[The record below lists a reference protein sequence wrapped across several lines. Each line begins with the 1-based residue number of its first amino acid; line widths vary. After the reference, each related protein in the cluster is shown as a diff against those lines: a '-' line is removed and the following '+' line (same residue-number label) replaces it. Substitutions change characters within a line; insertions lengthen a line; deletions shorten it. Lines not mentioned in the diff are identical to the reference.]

1 MKVLSVERFSGSKSV
16 NAIDCFVDNGY
27 IKSAHGSLPD
37 VDIDFASDRR
47 EDVKAYL
54 ERRYNHDGKQR
65 VFSAGTFTTLQVKAV
80 IKDVCRVH
88 RVSQSMANYITA
100 IIGDDDVKDWT
111 DLMKLAFKEK
121 KMRDFIQKHWDVFEE
136 LRPIMFQPRSQG
148 IHASAVIVVPDTI
161 KGEDVDSF
169 DIIPIRKMDGLL
181 VSELSGV
188 DLDDLGLLKNDVLA
202 TKELSRLK
210 AMMEICNREYGTD
223 LTLDKITSGPM
234 DEPRAYEVINKGLT
248 QGVFQLSSDGMTKF
262 AKSMHPENMEDITAA
277 NALFRPA
284 TLDSG
289 AAGDYVRAK
298 NGLVDPEYLWGTYDI
313 LKDTFGVAAYQEQYA
328 ALARKIGNLSLGEGV
343 NLVKAISK
351 KKVDKIRKFKDKFY
365 AGAKK
370 NGCPDE
376 VRDRIWE
383 IIEGGAS
390 YGFNKCIAGDEYLMR
405 SDRKK
410 FVTVE
415 EMYLTLHDSKW
426 AKEHGHKSLHDKFK
440 REGYGNGMSMF
451 EDGRIYINK
460 IVDIQ
465 FSGVRPVYR
474 VTLDNGK
481 SIQLTGNHKCPT
493 QRGNVAVS
501 DLVVDKDQ
509 LYVCCEYQKDDTV
522 YRFTDKGKLNNT
534 RYHSND
540 WVMPYKL
547 NSEKGHC
554 GFTKRKTYY
563 TMLEEYRRTEMK
575 DHCEI
580 CGASGCRL
588 EIHHK
593 NGDHSFVGRH
603 YENLI
608 TLCPSCHKKEHYKK
622 GRAKRGEKGYSSEL
636 HFVTSVT
643 YVGEKPVYDIEMADP
658 NHNFANSEGV
668 ITCNSHAVSYGA
680 TAYVGAYLKALYPVA
695 FYTVLLK
702 WGKDENI
709 AAILNEI
716 KQLGG
721 VSISQPDINISTDNF
736 ETNYQTNEIYWSLL
750 RVKFVGV
757 TAVDFIVSNRKRY
770 GQFTCIEE
778 FIERIFKHKFK
789 KKYQYWDDPDDEVD
803 YERCPVNA
811 RMVRNLIVAGA
822 FDKLEHV
829 TEVTQRYDIIVRAA
843 KTLGFEIPEK
853 EVPEDLRDKH
863 WFWSQQQI
871 NLSGFGTVDYERIYN
886 NAKLPASMS
895 SYSYFPIELL
905 ADINLGERKV
915 GVCATIEEVEEKSYK
930 DKKTGEKKY
939 YGKIILRQNLDAAN
953 LVIWNDTWANVKSC
967 FMHKKDSIVIFAGNT
982 KFSDY
987 DEKNILQI
995 NKNQFVTNI

>member
-1 MKVLSVERFSGSKSV
+1 M
-16 NAIDCFVDNGY
+16 
-27 IKSAHGSLPD
+27 
-37 VDIDFASDRR
+37 
-47 EDVKAYL
+47 
-54 ERRYNHDGKQR
+54 
-65 VFSAGTFTTLQVKAV
+65 
-80 IKDVCRVH
+80 CRVH

-390 YGFNKCIAGDEYLMR
+390 YGFNK
-405 SDRKK
+405 
-410 FVTVE
+410 
-415 EMYLTLHDSKW
+415 
-426 AKEHGHKSLHDKFK
+426 
-440 REGYGNGMSMF
+440 
-451 EDGRIYINK
+451 
-460 IVDIQ
+460 
-465 FSGVRPVYR
+465 
-474 VTLDNGK
+474 
-481 SIQLTGNHKCPT
+481 
-493 QRGNVAVS
+493 
-501 DLVVDKDQ
+501 
-509 LYVCCEYQKDDTV
+509 
-522 YRFTDKGKLNNT
+522 
-534 RYHSND
+534 
-540 WVMPYKL
+540 
-547 NSEKGHC
+547 
-554 GFTKRKTYY
+554 
-563 TMLEEYRRTEMK
+563 
-575 DHCEI
+575 
-580 CGASGCRL
+580 
-588 EIHHK
+588 
-593 NGDHSFVGRH
+593 
-603 YENLI
+603 
-608 TLCPSCHKKEHYKK
+608 
-622 GRAKRGEKGYSSEL
+622 
-636 HFVTSVT
+636 
-643 YVGEKPVYDIEMADP
+643 
-658 NHNFANSEGV
+658 
-668 ITCNSHAVSYGA
+668 SHAVSYGA

-789 KKYQYWDDPDDEVD
+789 KKYQYWDDPDDEID

>member
-1 MKVLSVERFSGSKSV
+1 MEGSARLPSVR
-16 NAIDCFVDNGY
+16 D
-27 IKSAHGSLPD
+27 LD

-390 YGFNKCIAGDEYLMR
+390 YGFNK
-405 SDRKK
+405 
-410 FVTVE
+410 
-415 EMYLTLHDSKW
+415 
-426 AKEHGHKSLHDKFK
+426 
-440 REGYGNGMSMF
+440 
-451 EDGRIYINK
+451 
-460 IVDIQ
+460 
-465 FSGVRPVYR
+465 
-474 VTLDNGK
+474 
-481 SIQLTGNHKCPT
+481 
-493 QRGNVAVS
+493 
-501 DLVVDKDQ
+501 
-509 LYVCCEYQKDDTV
+509 
-522 YRFTDKGKLNNT
+522 
-534 RYHSND
+534 
-540 WVMPYKL
+540 
-547 NSEKGHC
+547 
-554 GFTKRKTYY
+554 
-563 TMLEEYRRTEMK
+563 
-575 DHCEI
+575 
-580 CGASGCRL
+580 
-588 EIHHK
+588 
-593 NGDHSFVGRH
+593 
-603 YENLI
+603 
-608 TLCPSCHKKEHYKK
+608 
-622 GRAKRGEKGYSSEL
+622 
-636 HFVTSVT
+636 
-643 YVGEKPVYDIEMADP
+643 
-658 NHNFANSEGV
+658 
-668 ITCNSHAVSYGA
+668 SHAVSYGA

>member
-1 MKVLSVERFSGSKSV
+1 
-16 NAIDCFVDNGY
+16 
-27 IKSAHGSLPD
+27 
-37 VDIDFASDRR
+37 
-47 EDVKAYL
+47 
-54 ERRYNHDGKQR
+54 
-65 VFSAGTFTTLQVKAV
+65 
-80 IKDVCRVH
+80 
-88 RVSQSMANYITA
+88 
-100 IIGDDDVKDWT
+100 
-111 DLMKLAFKEK
+111 
-121 KMRDFIQKHWDVFEE
+121 
-136 LRPIMFQPRSQG
+136 
-148 IHASAVIVVPDTI
+148 
-161 KGEDVDSF
+161 
-169 DIIPIRKMDGLL
+169 
-181 VSELSGV
+181 
-188 DLDDLGLLKNDVLA
+188 
-202 TKELSRLK
+202 
-210 AMMEICNREYGTD
+210 
-223 LTLDKITSGPM
+223 
-234 DEPRAYEVINKGLT
+234 
-248 QGVFQLSSDGMTKF
+248 MTKF
-262 AKSMHPENMEDITAA
+262 VKSMNPDNINDVIAA

-289 AAGDYVRAK
+289 AAGEYVRAK
-298 NGLVDPEYLWGTYDI
+298 NGLIDPEYLWGTYDI

-328 ALARKIGNLSLGEGV
+328 ALARKIGGLSLGDGV

-351 KKVDKIRKFKDKFY
+351 KKVDKIRKFYDKFY

-376 VRDRIWE
+376 VRDRIWS
-383 IIEGGAS
+383 IIEGGAT
-390 YGFNKCIAGDEYLMR
+390 YGFNKCIWGDETLLR
-405 SDRKK
+405 SDMSRY
-410 FVTVE
+410 VPTIRD
-415 EMYLTLHDSKW
+415 MYRIKNDLQFAKSIGKMPLRSKYQ
-426 AKEHGHKSLHDKFK
+426 KTFGVCYSLDE
-440 REGYGNGMSMF
+440 RNRLIEN
-451 EDGRIYINK
+451 EII
-460 IVDIQ
+460 DIQ
-465 FSGVRPVYR
+465 YAGMRPVYR
-474 VTLDNGK
+474 ITLENGAT
-481 SIQLTGNHKCPT
+481 IHLTPNHKCPT
-493 QRGNVAVS
+493 RRGMVRVA
-501 DLVVDKDQ
+501 DLIVGHDYLFYNLGYDK
-509 LYVCCEYQKDDTV
+509 KDTC
-522 YRFTDKGKLNNT
+522 YRFTDKGKRNNGM
-534 RYHSND
+534 YHSNKN
-540 WVMPYKL
+540 VVKYEI

-554 GFTKRKTYY
+554 GFAKRDTGY
-563 TMLEEYRRTEMK
+563 TLLEKYRAEMMP
-575 DHCEI
+575 DHCEQ
-580 CGASGCRL
+580 CGATGCRL

-593 NGDHSFVGRH
+593 DGDHSHVG
-603 YENLI
+603 ENFSNLI
-608 TLCPSCHKKEHYKK
+608 TLCASCHKKAHYAIGRTKK
-622 GRAKRGEKGYSSEL
+622 GEKGYKTEL
-636 HFVTSVT
+636 VKIASIEKLPKMRDCYDVTMKEPYHT
-643 YVGEKPVYDIEMADP
+643 
-658 NHNFANSEGV
+658 FTNSQGIV
-668 ITCNSHAVSYGA
+668 TCNSHATAYGI

-789 KKYQYWDDPDDEVD
+789 KKYQYWDDPDDEID

>member
-1 MKVLSVERFSGSKSV
+1 MKVLSVEKFSGSKSV

-390 YGFNKCIAGDEYLMR
+390 YGFNK
-405 SDRKK
+405 
-410 FVTVE
+410 
-415 EMYLTLHDSKW
+415 
-426 AKEHGHKSLHDKFK
+426 
-440 REGYGNGMSMF
+440 
-451 EDGRIYINK
+451 
-460 IVDIQ
+460 
-465 FSGVRPVYR
+465 
-474 VTLDNGK
+474 
-481 SIQLTGNHKCPT
+481 
-493 QRGNVAVS
+493 
-501 DLVVDKDQ
+501 
-509 LYVCCEYQKDDTV
+509 
-522 YRFTDKGKLNNT
+522 
-534 RYHSND
+534 
-540 WVMPYKL
+540 
-547 NSEKGHC
+547 
-554 GFTKRKTYY
+554 
-563 TMLEEYRRTEMK
+563 
-575 DHCEI
+575 
-580 CGASGCRL
+580 
-588 EIHHK
+588 
-593 NGDHSFVGRH
+593 
-603 YENLI
+603 
-608 TLCPSCHKKEHYKK
+608 
-622 GRAKRGEKGYSSEL
+622 
-636 HFVTSVT
+636 
-643 YVGEKPVYDIEMADP
+643 
-658 NHNFANSEGV
+658 
-668 ITCNSHAVSYGA
+668 SHAVSYGA

-789 KKYQYWDDPDDEVD
+789 KKYQYWDDPDDEID

-843 KTLGFEIPEK
+843 KTLGFEIPER